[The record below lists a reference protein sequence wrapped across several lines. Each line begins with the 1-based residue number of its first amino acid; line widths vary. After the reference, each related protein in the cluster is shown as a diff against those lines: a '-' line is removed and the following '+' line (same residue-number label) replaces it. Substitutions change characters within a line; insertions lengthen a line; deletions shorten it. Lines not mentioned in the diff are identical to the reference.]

1 MKGKHKIEVRSGRV
15 VFTIELERN
24 ITILRGDSATGKT
37 TLVEMLQAYETYGR
51 QSGVTVS
58 CDKPCRVLSGVNWE
72 LQLNA
77 THDSIVFVDEGSTFV
92 SSLDFARAIQHS
104 DNYYVLVTR
113 EDLSTLPYSVNAI
126 LELKKTT
133 SRFKRT
139 YNKAYPVYDSLT
151 ASNVQLEGVEK
162 LLTEDA
168 NSGYQLFTKV
178 GEKYGIVCIPAA
190 GKNNIKQ
197 KIFPMKSEKV
207 LIIADG
213 AAFGSQMER
222 IMQLLALQPDS
233 HIYLPESFEWLILRS
248 GLLEDAEVDE
258 ILKSPE
264 NHVESQQYFSW
275 ERYFT
280 AVLMQKTVDSYLKYT
295 KSKLNPVYLQEHE
308 KKAILSE
315 MSRIQLDKKDI

>member
-1 MKGKHKIEVRSGRV
+1 MVGAYRVIVQNKKIKFDFEIR
-15 VFTIELERN
+15 RN

-37 TLVEMLQAYETYGR
+37 TLVEMIQEYEELGSDSGITLQCERNCA
-51 QSGVTVS
+51 
-58 CDKPCRVLSGVNWE
+58 VLSGRQWE
-72 LQLNA
+72 KQLA
-77 THDSIVFVDEGSTFV
+77 GLSQSIVFVDEGNVFTASKE
-92 SSLDFARAIQHS
+92 FAAAIQKT

-113 EDLSTLPYSVNAI
+113 ESLETLPYSVTEIYGIRTSKHFGDLKQTYNEFFRI
-126 LELKKTT
+126 YGKPMGLKKL
-133 SRFKRT
+133 KP
-139 YNKAYPVYDSLT
+139 A
-151 ASNVQLEGVEK
+151 AII
-162 LLTEDA
+162 TEDS
-168 NSGYQLFTKV
+168 NSGFQFFQTVCAENGIFCESAGGKSNIFKMLSDHA
-178 GEKYGIVCIPAA
+178 GE
-190 GKNNIKQ
+190 N
-197 KIFPMKSEKV
+197 V
-207 LIIADG
+207 LVVADG

-264 NHVESQQYFSW
+264 NYVESQQYFSW

-280 AVLMQKTVDSYLKYT
+280 AVLMQKTADSYLKYT

-308 KKAILSE
+308 KKAVLSE